1 MQKKSIIIGIYA
13 ALVLVGGIMGYLM
26 AHSVISL
33 VIATI
38 IAFLLFICSFLVWRK
53 NLMAYDA
60 TIGILFLL
68 FVFFGYRFFMTHHMM
83 PGGMMTVVTAL
94 VLGYLMMRKK
104 AVRNLS

>member
-13 ALVLVGGIMGYLM
+13 TLVLVGGIMGYLM

-33 VIATI
+33 VIATVV
-38 IAFLLFICSFLVWRK
+38 AFLLFICSFLVWR
-53 NLMAYDA
+53 NNHMAYDA
-60 TIGILFLL
+60 TIGILFVL
-68 FVFFGYRFFMTHHMM
+68 FIFFGYRFLMTYKMM
-83 PGGMMTVVTAL
+83 PGGMMTLVTAL